1 MTSIAEIRKQYP
13 QYEDMSDEQIARGL
27 HTKYYSDIP
36 FDQFS
41 ARVGLQTQQQGNGI
55 LDTMVKGVAAAGTMA
70 GRGAANVIGTP
81 GAIGQMISST
91 RPEGMSRFNPIE
103 LLGSA
108 LSYLPNPEQ
117 VRKAMFEGTG
127 TPEYKPESSLGRL
140 AMETGVGAVSG
151 SLMPIGMGVGTAAK
165 YGGMSG
171 AGGELAGQL
180 TEGTSAEPYAR
191 VAGAV
196 AAPFVAP
203 ALARYAQNIGRGV
216 VGTRPVTGD
225 LDSKIIQSLGSEG
238 QTPQQMQ
245 SVMANADRTGAT
257 ISNRNI
263 GLGSETVRAAQSTP
277 EAARIARASASRDMQ
292 SSFSRIRDR
301 VASILPATK
310 GNVSAAR
317 SEILQTMD
325 DTAKPLY
332 QNFERNI
339 GGSGFTET
347 APRNAL
353 NRLYRTNPDVVNHVL
368 KNAIRA
374 DNPISGIRIT
384 ANGTLDTRA
393 ATMSDLNKVIDGIDG
408 VLYGSEDI
416 TKAFQTST
424 GRPNQQARVLMDI
437 RSRINQFLRT
447 KSPDD
452 FAAANDIYSSG
463 HRMRRAAQEGFDALS
478 ETRGLGESEEFFKS
492 LNRGEQEAFR
502 SGIASRLIN
511 NLDVAAITPNA
522 IEKMSER
529 LTPFMGSGNANRVRA
544 ILNNE
549 RNIQEAARRVQM
561 VMPEAT
567 GFGSS
572 GAVNVAR
579 LAGGVSTSPKSA
591 IAEAAIRL
599 ADRVM
604 TGRGPDYY
612 NRLNVELVKATT
624 TNNPR
629 EASRMLQGLIRRQSD
644 AMAAARDL
652 RRSPLMGGYIGSNQT
667 SE

>member
-13 QYEDMSDEQIARGL
+13 QYEDMSDEQIAQGL
-27 HTKYYSDIP
+27 HAKFYSDMP

-41 ARVGLQTQQQGNGI
+41 QKIGLQQQHGNGV
-55 LDTMVKGVAAAGTMA
+55 LDTVAKGVAAAGTAA
-70 GRGAANVIGTP
+70 GRAAANVIGTP

-91 RPEGMSRFNPIE
+91 RPEGMSRFDPVE

-127 TPEYKPESSLGRL
+127 TPEYNPDSALGRL
-140 AMETGVGAVSG
+140 AMETGVGAATG
-151 SLMPIGMGVGTAAK
+151 ALMPIGMGVGTAAK

-171 AGGELAGQL
+171 AGGEIAGQL

-203 ALARYAQNIGRGV
+203 ALSRYAANMGRGIA
-216 VGTRPVTGD
+216 GTRPVTGD
-225 LDSKIIQSLGSEG
+225 IDAKIIQSLQAEG
-238 QTPQQMQ
+238 QTPQQVQ
-245 SVMANADRTGAT
+245 SIMANADRTGAT
-257 ISNRNI
+257 IANRNI
-263 GLGSETVRAAQSTP
+263 GLGSETVRAAQKTP
-277 EAARIARASASRDMQ
+277 EAARIARASAARDMQ
-292 SSFSRIRDR
+292 SSFARIRDR
-301 VASILPATK
+301 VANILPASR
-310 GNVSAAR
+310 GNVTAAR

-332 QNFERNI
+332 QNFERNL

-368 KNAIRA
+368 RSAARA

-384 ANGTLDTRA
+384 TNGTLDTRA

-408 VLYGSEDI
+408 VLYGAEDI
-416 TKAFQTST
+416 AKAFQTST
-424 GRPNQQARVLMDI
+424 GRPNQQAHVLMDV
-437 RSRINQFLRT
+437 RSRLNQFLRT
-447 KSPDD
+447 KSPED

-478 ETRGLGESEEFFKS
+478 ETRGLGEAEEFFKS

-511 NLDVAAITPNA
+511 NLDVAALTPNA

-544 ILNNE
+544 ILSNE
-549 RNIQEAARRVQM
+549 RNIQEAARRVQT

-567 GFGSS
+567 GFGAA

-579 LAGGVSTSPKSA
+579 LAGGVATSPKSA
-591 IAEAAIRL
+591 LADSAMKL
-599 ADRVM
+599 ADRVL

-612 NRLNVELVKATT
+612 SRLNTELVKATT

-644 AMAAARDL
+644 AVAAAREL
-652 RRSPLMGGYIGSNQT
+652 RRSSVMSGYIGSNQP